1 MPALI
6 GKLKTEH
13 EKIIDA
19 LTQAREAGFS
29 SQECFERL
37 REVKLALL
45 THLAEEDAHLY
56 PTLFDAAQTD
66 VGLKSTLGIFAQDM
80 QEVSRQVLGFFE
92 KYEDGGSGVEFASDF
107 GRLYALLDQRIR
119 KEEEILYPEYD
130 KLRR

>member
-6 GKLKTEH
+6 GNLKNEH
-13 EKIIDA
+13 EKIVNA

-29 SQECFERL
+29 NEECFERL
-37 REVKLALL
+37 REVKLALVA
-45 THLAEEDAHLY
+45 HLAEEDAHLY
-56 PTLFDAAQTD
+56 PTLFEAAKTD
-66 VGLKSTLGIFAQDM
+66 TALKSTLGIFAQDM
-80 QEVSRQVLGFFE
+80 HEVSRQVLAFFE

-130 KLRR
+130 KLRP